1 MGFIIGIEIKSQSAS
16 FIGALFLCIVYLKNV
31 QHTSWLMSRYV
42 HFPQF
47 RKLHCGLI
55 KFNPSW
61 YKNSFSAVPIY
72 GNEKEA
78 IPIVTG
84 TASYFIFNQKRL
96 NYILG
101 LWITSFHPYRH
112 PFRPEAS

>member
-1 MGFIIGIEIKSQSAS
+1 MGFTIGIKIKSQSAPI
-16 FIGALFLCIVYLKNV
+16 IGALFLCFIVSY
-31 QHTSWLMSRYV
+31 Q
-42 HFPQF
+42 
-47 RKLHCGLI
+47 
-55 KFNPSW
+55 
-61 YKNSFSAVPIY
+61 IY

-78 IPIVTG
+78 TPIVTG
-84 TASYFIFNQKRL
+84 TASLICFQPKRL